1 MQAPKKEDIYVLLVT
16 TGIAIINIGIA
27 FVAGLA
33 LYFHHPDSEVA
44 ALSGSRSSGKTCRGW
59 GKSSKNSLRPKI
71 FNRCFRVVNET

>member
-44 ALSGSRSSGKTCRGW
+44 ALSGSRSSGKTCQSGVAQTKGASGEDRAI
-59 GKSSKNSLRPKI
+59 L
-71 FNRCFRVVNET
+71 